1 MPYLE
6 QVVMEVKRTCPNVPV
21 SFGKAR
27 APITLGAF
35 TIPAGWNVMMAVGE
49 HNMNRIFTEPAKF
62 DPDRFSS
69 ARAEH
74 KKSPHAFAPQG
85 AGSVEGGHKCAGYD
99 YSTLFMDLFAI
110 LLVRA
115 YRWQVPSQD
124 LSLDGSLIPPEIR
137 SGLRLRLEPTQG
149 GARRS

>member
-1 MPYLE
+1 
-6 QVVMEVKRTCPNVPV
+6 
-21 SFGKAR
+21 
-27 APITLGAF
+27 
-35 TIPAGWNVMMAVGE
+35 MMAVGE

-62 DPDRFSS
+62 DPDRFSP

-99 YSTLFMDLFAI
+99 CSTLFMELFAI
-110 LLVRA
+110 LLMRS

-124 LSLDGSLIPPEIR
+124 LSLDGSLIPPQIR
-137 SGLRLRLEPTQG
+137 SGLRLRLEPV
-149 GARRS
+149 